1 VEVNGD
7 GVGDEEGNEDWDRDR
22 GSKDEKRGG
31 RKVEVIVGVGIGVG
45 VVKDEIL
52 GVWVVGIALAVE
64 TRIEVVVDISVE
76 VGILGSGDCGDGGDG
91 GDGGGGGLADKET
104 GLNPV
109 FPNRSGMACRASS
122 F

>member
-1 VEVNGD
+1 
-7 GVGDEEGNEDWDRDR
+7 
-22 GSKDEKRGG
+22 
-31 RKVEVIVGVGIGVG
+31 
-45 VVKDEIL
+45 
-52 GVWVVGIALAVE
+52 
-64 TRIEVVVDISVE
+64 VE
-76 VGILGSGDCGDGGDG
+76 VGILGSGDC